1 MHQLKIFTHEFGVDC
16 YKIEPQNSIN
26 VKCPLMYILLYIS
39 NTQLALDNQTIPPYV
54 AHHLLHLFSQM

>member
-1 MHQLKIFTHEFGVDC
+1 MHEFGVDC
-16 YKIEPQNSIN
+16 YKLEQHNSLH

-39 NTQLALDNQTIPPYV
+39 NTQLALDNQTIPHV